1 MEKKKEFSKYL
12 ENFMKK
18 NGYNLEQISR
28 ETGVPVATI
37 GHYKTGRRTP
47 KNDFIDKF
55 VSGFNLNSQE
65 KKEITMA
72 IAIDRTPEVI
82 KDNIFDLKNVKP
94 IKLMEVPLFS
104 SVSAGLGRETIAEP
118 IDFISIPKISGNNIV
133 AILVQGDSMEDTIL
147 DGSIVVVNTELMPE
161 IGEIGVFLTKGSD
174 HADGLVKRLK
184 YKNGE
189 YVLESDNKEYD
200 DLRIENSDITLRPH
214 GLQQARPPCPSPTP
228 RVHPNPCPLCWRC
241 HPAISSSVVPFSSC
255 PQCFPASGSFSMSQL
270 FA

>member
-18 NGYNLEQISR
+18 NGYNLEHISR

-55 VSGFNLNSQE
+55 VSGFNLSSQE

-72 IAIDRTPEVI
+72 IAIDKTPKVI
-82 KDNIFDLKNVKP
+82 KDNILELKNIKP

-118 IDFISIPKISGNNIV
+118 IDFISIPKTTGNNIV
-133 AILVQGDSMEDTIL
+133 AILVQGNSMEDTIL

-161 IGEIGVFLTKGSD
+161 VGEIGVFLTKGSD

-189 YVLESDNKEYD
+189 YVLESDNKEYV
-200 DLRIENSDITLRPH
+200 DLRIENSDITAYGKVIQVINNTTKRRKDPLMSYIDKLDMNEREMIESMLK
-214 GLQQARPPCPSPTP
+214 GLIEKKKETK
-228 RVHPNPCPLCWRC
+228 
-241 HPAISSSVVPFSSC
+241 
-255 PQCFPASGSFSMSQL
+255 
-270 FA
+270 